1 MQNDKKKKEGYR
13 DQILTITS
21 KMTTT
26 KSYLYNLQFCNSSV
40 MLGISRGVVR
50 KPNRSW

>member
-13 DQILTITS
+13 DHILTITS

-26 KSYLYNLQFCNSSV
+26 KSYLEFLFWNFKGCS
-40 MLGISRGVVR
+40 
-50 KPNRSW
+50 KEAK